1 MYKPVNDGIEK
12 SVKAVEYNQASPPPE
27 LSMYVDNFW
36 ELKTLRT
43 LDEDFCLHALPDAC
57 VNILLNQLDTRIAG
71 ITQLQTTYEV
81 LNLGRTFHYVGVQLL
96 PGAWQGSRKEIKDS
110 YVGTPYEGD
119 LPLIQT
125 NKRLTDLDFSSKQA
139 ELAKLVQSLID
150 KELIV
155 QHDLILNILENLE
168 SIRTVT
174 DMAEIV
180 SLSSR
185 QLQRNLRKITGFTP
199 HDFLKVLRLQQSFK
213 QESYYTYYS
222 DQSHFIHAFQEAT
235 GYTPKRYAE
244 KFNV

>member
-1 MYKPVNDGIEK
+1 M
-12 SVKAVEYNQASPPPE
+12 
-27 LSMYVDNFW
+27 
-36 ELKTLRT
+36 
-43 LDEDFCLHALPDAC
+43 PDAC

-96 PGAWQGSRKEIKDS
+96 PGSWQGSREEIKDS
-110 YVGTPYEGD
+110 YVGTPYKGD

-125 NKRLTDLDFSSKQA
+125 NKRLIDLGFSSKLV
-139 ELAKLVQSLID
+139 ELAKLVQLLID
-150 KELIV
+150 KELIA

-180 SLSSR
+180 SLSPR

-213 QESYYTYYS
+213 QESYYTYS
-222 DQSHFIHAFQEAT
+222 SFA
-235 GYTPKRYAE
+235 P
-244 KFNV
+244 